1 MCGLFLKVKIKCL
14 IIKAIQFFLAVDLV
28 ILMVVAGKAASG
40 DNLEVEAGKEASDD
54 DLGEVPVFKLTKT
67 RKFES
72 DRSFG
77 RLRSWLS
84 YQINYD

>member
-54 DLGEVPVFKLTKT
+54 NLG
-67 RKFES
+67 KFES
-72 DRSFG
+72 YRSFG
-77 RLRSWLS
+77 RLWSWLS